1 MLNQSK
7 TIKQSAPKGVAIV
20 YRRGWSFTSGFNC
33 NKGFDK
39 ETFDVLGGSLLK
51 VVVYGRW
58 SHMKIRV
65 RFLLFATYNFF
76 LFASYSCCPNH
87 SKALVYHC

>member
-7 TIKQSAPKGVAIV
+7 TIEQSAPKGVAIV
-20 YRRGWSFTSGFNC
+20 YRRGWSFTRGFNC

-65 RFLLFATYNFF
+65 RFLLIVTYNFF
-76 LFASYSCCPNH
+76 FVCIIQLLP
-87 SKALVYHC
+87 